1 MSCDCDRMACNPRA
15 SMDGMRIAGTIVI
28 VLLAAAWT
36 APANAEVAISRRD
49 CQRLVR
55 HEPAPDVAYQPGV
68 DVHGRPVVPAD
79 LGGGSQIELPDVIYI
94 PIEVLIQ
101 DRFHIPANSVL
112 FQATAEV
119 GVAELRGNQVYYQDQ
134 LLSDPESTA
143 LEAACRERGDIK

>member
-1 MSCDCDRMACNPRA
+1 
-15 SMDGMRIAGTIVI
+15 MRTAKAIVVVVLAIAW
-28 VLLAAAWT
+28 L

-49 CQRLVR
+49 CQQLVQ
-55 HEPAPDVAYQPGV
+55 HEPAPDVAYQPSV

-101 DRFHIPANSVL
+101 KRFHIPANSVL
-112 FQATAEV
+112 FKATAEV

-134 LLSDPESTA
+134 LLSDPETAA
-143 LEAACRERGDIK
+143 LEAACRERADIK

>member
-1 MSCDCDRMACNPRA
+1 
-15 SMDGMRIAGTIVI
+15 MDPMRIAASIAL
-28 VLLAAAWT
+28 VLLAAVWA
-36 APANAEVAISRRD
+36 APASAEVAISRRD

-55 HEPAPDVAYQPGV
+55 HEPAPDVPYQPGV
-68 DVHGRPVVPAD
+68 DVHGRPVAPAD

-112 FQATAEV
+112 YKATAEV

-134 LLSDPESTA
+134 LLSDPETTA
-143 LEAACRERGDIK
+143 LEAACRERADIK